1 MRLDV
6 SDLACQRSGRPVLEG
21 VSFTLEGGEALG
33 LRGPNGSGKSTLLR
47 VLAGLLPRSR
57 GAVTLDG
64 IPLGRDHDAYA
75 ERIAYAGH
83 LDAIKPQLTVAENL
97 AFWGALFGSP
107 DIAPALAA
115 FDLGAIAARPA
126 HACSAGQ
133 KRRLGLARLALA
145 PNRPLWLLDEPT
157 VSLDGPACA
166 LLFSAIRAHCA
177 RGGAAIIATHVPLDV
192 GSARDLTLAPVV
204 AASPGIAGY
213 HDPFLE
219 GLAP

>member
-83 LDAIKPQLTVAENL
+83 LDAM
-97 AFWGALFGSP
+97 
-107 DIAPALAA
+107 
-115 FDLGAIAARPA
+115 R
-126 HACSAGQ
+126 
-133 KRRLGLARLALA
+133 
-145 PNRPLWLLDEPT
+145 
-157 VSLDGPACA
+157 
-166 LLFSAIRAHCA
+166 
-177 RGGAAIIATHVPLDV
+177 
-192 GSARDLTLAPVV
+192 
-204 AASPGIAGY
+204 
-213 HDPFLE
+213 
-219 GLAP
+219 